1 MCGSEEEVEELEEV
15 WRKRKMLQRW
25 MLPRNFGL
33 KKF

>member
-1 MCGSEEEVEELEEV
+1 LTYGSEEEVAELEEV
-15 WRKRKMLQRW
+15 WRKRNWLRW